1 VVLTCSLSGVAGGAA
16 PREGVLPIIVSS
28 IIKKRRGG
36 RTYLYVATSARVG
49 GQPRIVD
56 QVYLGAEDE
65 VIARLT
71 AAPSD
76 DPSVPET
83 EHRRFG
89 DVAAVW
95 GMLGQLDAITVIDS
109 VIDSGGEDP
118 SSRGGACG
126 GGASRGGAISGG
138 VSVGTYLGLAALNRV
153 CEPKSTRA
161 FADWWAQTALG
172 RITRIPVAALD
183 HRRFWDA
190 MDAVTVEQLEEIEA
204 ALTRRMI
211 EVFGLDTQA
220 LILDMTNFA
229 TFIDSGNQRAPIAQ
243 RGKAKQK
250 RYDLRIVGLGLVA
263 TRDGGIPLLSRAYP
277 GNKVDVTQ
285 FQPMIEELHRR
296 YTTTLGGSGGSG
308 AATVT
313 FDAGQNSQPNFTR
326 LAELGL
332 HFVGS
337 VPPSDH
343 PDLLARPATDRQVVP
358 AYAEENLTA
367 FETTAMVLGQR
378 RRVILTHSPG
388 LHTAQQGGFAQ
399 TLRKATAALTELA
412 DRLARGRTRRPP
424 AKVQAEIDTICAPR
438 WVARVIATELTGDT
452 PATLRLAWR
461 IDQNAHAAL
470 EEEIFGKRIL
480 VTDHDHWPL
489 DQVIDAYRSQEHLE
503 AAFRQAKD
511 PHVVSFAPIRHF
523 TDHKIR
529 VHLFTCVLALAIAHL
544 MRREATRA
552 GLPMSV
558 PALLAELEDIG
569 ETVLLYQGE
578 RGRPRARHTITRTT
592 PIQQRLYTIFDLARY
607 APPR

>member
-1 VVLTCSLSGVAGGAA
+1 
-16 PREGVLPIIVSS
+16 VSS

-36 RTYLYVATSARVG
+36 STYLYAATSARVEG
-49 GQPRIVD
+49 RPRIVE
-56 QVYLGAEDE
+56 QVYLGTEEE

-71 AAPSD
+71 AAPGG
-76 DPSVPET
+76 DPGLPET

-95 GMLGQLDAITVIDS
+95 GMLARLDAIAVIDS
-109 VIDSGGEDP
+109 VV
-118 SSRGGACG
+118 GA
-126 GGASRGGAISGG
+126 APVRGG

-153 CEPKSTRA
+153 CEPKSKRA
-161 FADWWAQTALG
+161 FADWWTRTALG
-172 RITRIPVAALD
+172 RVTRVRAGALD

-204 ALTRRMI
+204 ALTKRMI
-211 EVFGLDTQA
+211 EVFGLDTHA

-229 TFIDSGNQRAPIAQ
+229 TFIDSGNDRAPIAA

-285 FQPMIEELHRR
+285 FSAMIEELSRR
-296 YTTTLGGSGGSG
+296 YTAALGGPGATTL
-308 AATVT
+308 T
-313 FDAGQNSQPNFTR
+313 FDAGQNSEPNFTR
-326 LAELGL
+326 LGALGL

-343 PDLLARPATDRQVVP
+343 PGLLARPASDRHVVA
-358 AYAEENLTA
+358 AYAAENLTA
-367 FETTAMVLGQR
+367 FETTAMVLGRR
-378 RRVILTHSPG
+378 RRVVLTHSPG
-388 LHTAQQGGFAQ
+388 LRTAQQAGFAQ
-399 TLRKATAALTELA
+399 TLRKATATLAELA
-412 DRLARGRTRRPP
+412 GRLARGRTRRARP
-424 AKVQAEIDTICAPR
+424 KVEAEIEAIRAPR
-438 WVARVIATELTGDT
+438 WVARVIRTDLTGDT
-452 PATLRLAWR
+452 PATMRLSWR
-461 IDQNAHAAL
+461 IDEHARAGL

-480 VTDHDHWPL
+480 VTDHDDWPL
-489 DQVIDAYRSQEHLE
+489 DQVIDAYRSQEDLE
-503 AAFRQAKD
+503 AGFRQAKD

-529 VHLFTCVLALAIAHL
+529 VHLFTCVLALTLAHL
-544 MRREATRA
+544 MRRECAHA
-552 GLPMSV
+552 GLSLSV
-558 PALLAELEDIG
+558 PALLAELEGIG

-592 PIQQRLYTIFDLARY
+592 PTQQHLYTIFDLDRY
-607 APPR
+607 APSR

>member
-1 VVLTCSLSGVAGGAA
+1 
-16 PREGVLPIIVSS
+16 VSS

-36 RTYLYVATSARVG
+36 RTYLYAATSARVG
-49 GQPRIVD
+49 GRPRIVE

-89 DVAAVW
+89 NVAAVW

-109 VIDSGGEDP
+109 VIVSGVGNP
-118 SSRGGACG
+118 SSRGGV
-126 GGASRGGAISGG
+126 ISGG

-153 CEPKSTRA
+153 CEPKSKRA

-172 RITRIPVAALD
+172 RITRIPVGALD

-204 ALTRRMI
+204 ALCRRMT
-211 EVFGLDTQA
+211 EVFGLDTHA

-277 GNKVDVTQ
+277 GNQVDVTQ

-296 YTTTLGGSGGSG
+296 YTTALGGPGGV
-308 AATVT
+308 TVT

-343 PDLLARPATDRQVVP
+343 PGLLARPATDRQVVP

-367 FETTAMVLGQR
+367 FETTAVVLGQQ
-378 RRVILTHSPG
+378 RRVVLTHSPS
-388 LHTAQQGGFAQ
+388 LHAAQQAGFAQ
-399 TLRKATAALTELA
+399 TLRKATTALTELA
-412 DRLARGRTRRPP
+412 ARLARSRTRRPP

-438 WVARVIATELTGDT
+438 WVARVITTELTGDT

-461 IDQNAHAAL
+461 IDPTAQAGL

-480 VTDHDHWPL
+480 VTDHDDWPL
-489 DQVIDAYRSQEHLE
+489 DQVIDAYRSQEYLE
-503 AAFRQAKD
+503 AGFRQAKD

-552 GLPMSV
+552 GLPLSV
-558 PALLAELEDIG
+558 SALLAELEGIG
-569 ETVLLYQGE
+569 ETVLLYPGQ
-578 RGRPRARHTITRTT
+578 RGRPRARHTITRMT
-592 PIQQRLYTIFDLARY
+592 PTQQRLYTIFDLARY
-607 APPR
+607 APHR

>member
-1 VVLTCSLSGVAGGAA
+1 
-16 PREGVLPIIVSS
+16 VSS

-36 RTYLYVATSARVG
+36 RTYLYAATSARVG
-49 GQPRIVD
+49 GRPRIVE

-71 AAPSD
+71 AVPRD

-95 GMLGQLDAITVIDS
+95 GMLGRLDAITVIDS
-109 VIDSGGEDP
+109 VIDSVIASGVEDP
-118 SSRGGACG
+118 SSRGGA
-126 GGASRGGAISGG
+126 SRGGVISGG

-153 CEPKSTRA
+153 CEPTSKRA
-161 FADWWAQTALG
+161 FADWWARTALG
-172 RITRIPVAALD
+172 RITRIPVGALD
-183 HRRFWDA
+183 QRRFWDA
-190 MDAVTVEQLEEIEA
+190 MDAVSVEQLEQIEA
-204 ALTRRMI
+204 ALFRRMI
-211 EVFGLDTQA
+211 EVFGLEVQA
-220 LILDMTNFA
+220 LILDVTNFA
-229 TFIDSGNQRAPIAQ
+229 TFIDSGNARAPIAQ

-263 TRDGGIPLLSRAYP
+263 TRGGGIPLLCRAYP
-277 GNKVDVTQ
+277 GNQVDVSQ
-285 FQPMIEELHRR
+285 FQPMIEELACR
-296 YTTTLGGSGGSG
+296 YATALGGPGGV
-308 AATVT
+308 TVT
-313 FDAGQNSQPNFTR
+313 FDAGQNSQPNFAR

-343 PDLLARPATDRQVVP
+343 PGLLARPATGRHVVP

-367 FETTAMVLGQR
+367 FETTALVLGRQR
-378 RRVILTHSPG
+378 RVVLTQSPG
-388 LHTAQQGGFAQ
+388 LHAAQQAGFAQ
-399 TLRKATAALTELA
+399 ALRKATAALTELA
-412 DRLARGRTRRPP
+412 ARLARGRTRRPP

-438 WVARVIATELTGDT
+438 WVARVITTELTGDT

-461 IDQNAHAAL
+461 IDPTAQAGL

-480 VTDHDHWPL
+480 VTDHDAWPL
-489 DQVIDAYRSQEHLE
+489 DQVIDAYRSQEYLE
-503 AAFRQAKD
+503 AGFRQAKD

-552 GLPMSV
+552 GLPLSV
-558 PALLAELEDIG
+558 PALLAELEGIG
-569 ETVLLYQGE
+569 ETVLLYPGE
-578 RGRPRARHTITRTT
+578 RGRPRARHTITRLT
-592 PIQQRLYTIFDLARY
+592 PTQHSLYTLFDLARY
-607 APPR
+607 APHR

>member
-1 VVLTCSLSGVAGGAA
+1 MALTCGLPGVAGGPA

-36 RTYLYVATSARVG
+36 RTYLYAATAARVG
-49 GQPRIVD
+49 GRPRIVD

-71 AAPSD
+71 AAPGCPSD

-95 GMLGQLDAITVIDS
+95 GMLGRLDAITVIDS
-109 VIDSGGEDP
+109 VIASGVENL
-118 SSRGGACG
+118 SSR
-126 GGASRGGAISGG
+126 GGASRGGVLSGG

-153 CEPKSTRA
+153 CEPKSKRA

-172 RITRIPVAALD
+172 RITRIPVGTLD

-211 EVFGLDTQA
+211 EVFELDTHA

-285 FQPMIEELHRR
+285 FQPMIEELARR
-296 YTTTLGGSGGSG
+296 YTAALGGPGGPG
-308 AATVT
+308 GVTVT
-313 FDAGQNSQPNFTR
+313 FDAGQNSQPNLTR

-343 PDLLARPATDRQVVP
+343 PGLLARPATDRQVVP

-367 FETTAMVLGQR
+367 FETTALVLGQQ

-388 LHTAQQGGFAQ
+388 LHTAQQAGFAQ

-412 DRLARGRTRRPP
+412 ARLARGRTRRPP

-438 WVARVIATELTGDT
+438 WVSRVITTELTGDT

-461 IDQNAHAAL
+461 IDPTAQAGL
-470 EEEIFGKRIL
+470 EAEIFGKRIL
-480 VTDHDHWPL
+480 VTDHDDWP
-489 DQVIDAYRSQEHLE
+489 QAQIIDAYRSQEYLE
-503 AAFRQAKD
+503 AGFRQAKD

-552 GLPMSV
+552 GLALSV
-558 PALLAELEDIG
+558 PALLAELDSIG
-569 ETVLLYQGE
+569 EAVLLYPGE
-578 RGRPRARHTITRTT
+578 RGRPRARHTITRMT
-592 PIQQRLYTIFDLARY
+592 PTQQRLYQLFGLDRY
-607 APPR
+607 APHR

>member
-1 VVLTCSLSGVAGGAA
+1 M
-16 PREGVLPIIVSS
+16 SS
-28 IIKKRRGG
+28 IIKKRRDG
-36 RTYLYVATSARVG
+36 RTYLYVATSARVEG
-49 GQPRIVD
+49 RPRIVE
-56 QVYLGAEDE
+56 QVYLGTEDE

-71 AAPSD
+71 AGPGSD
-76 DPSVPET
+76 DPSLPET

-95 GMLGQLDAITVIDS
+95 GMLARLDAITVIDS
-109 VIDSGGEDP
+109 VV
-118 SSRGGACG
+118 GGAPV
-126 GGASRGGAISGG
+126 SGG

-153 CEPKSTRA
+153 CEPKSKRA
-161 FADWWAQTALG
+161 FADWWTRTALG
-172 RITRIPVAALD
+172 RITQIRAGALD

-211 EVFGLDTQA
+211 EVFALNTHA

-229 TFIDSGNQRAPIAQ
+229 TFIDSGNDRAPIAA

-285 FQPMIEELHRR
+285 FTAMIEELARR
-296 YTTTLGGSGGSG
+296 YTAALGGPGATTL
-308 AATVT
+308 T
-313 FDAGQNSQPNFTR
+313 FDAGQNSEPNFAR
-326 LAELGL
+326 LDALGL

-343 PDLLARPATDRQVVP
+343 PGLLARPAGDRRVVP
-358 AYAEENLTA
+358 AYAAENLTA
-367 FETTAMVLGQR
+367 LETTAMVLGRR
-378 RRVILTHSPG
+378 RRVILTHSVG
-388 LHTAQQGGFAQ
+388 LHTAQQAGFAQ
-399 TLRKATAALTELA
+399 TLRKATAALAELA
-412 DRLARGRTRRPP
+412 DRLARGRTRRPRP
-424 AKVQAEIDTICAPR
+424 KVEAEIDTICAPR
-438 WVARVIATELTGDT
+438 WVARVITTDLTGDT
-452 PATLRLAWR
+452 PATMRLTWR
-461 IDQNAHAAL
+461 IDQKAQTTL

-480 VTDHDHWPL
+480 VTDHDDWPL
-489 DQVIDAYRSQEHLE
+489 AQVIDAYRSQEDLE
-503 AAFRQAKD
+503 AGFRQAKD

-552 GLPMSV
+552 GLSLSV
-558 PALLAELEDIG
+558 PALLAELDGIG
-569 ETVLLYQGE
+569 ETILLYQGE
-578 RGRPRARHTITRTT
+578 HGRPRARHTITKMTST
-592 PIQQRLYTIFDLARY
+592 QQHLYTIFDLHQY
-607 APPR
+607 APRR